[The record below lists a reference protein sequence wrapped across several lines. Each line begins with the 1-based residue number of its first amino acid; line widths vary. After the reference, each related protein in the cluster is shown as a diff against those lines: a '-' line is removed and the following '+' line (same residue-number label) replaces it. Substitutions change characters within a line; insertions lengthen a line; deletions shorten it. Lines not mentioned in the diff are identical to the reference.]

1 MATIVQRLADNYY
14 IRVAQRAYRE
24 SLSWSISQAMSLL
37 IGFIVAWLT
46 LHYQLT
52 PEAESVELYKTVL
65 YGFVIALS
73 LYVLWQIV
81 RTPYILD
88 QEAQA
93 RIAELDKG
101 NATLRERL
109 KPRIQISVYSDCVHI
124 EPTQLVKSPG
134 TPGPLSKWVQFQIS
148 CATEV
153 LLHDCKAWLTSIKAI
168 EGCRLGE
175 ELINESV
182 RCVWSNYSLV
192 KGLEEVAPV
201 TVYPKVPL
209 RACLFVVYEGENI
222 LQLTT
227 VPIKARLNG
236 GIQRR
241 GFYRIEVA
249 VTAEN
254 APPESGVFIFDWT
267 GFDHL
272 TLLPKPA
279 ECRSHV

>member
-1 MATIVQRLADNYY
+1 MPTIVQRLADNYY
-14 IRVAQRAYRE
+14 SRVAQRACRE

-52 PEAESVELYKTVL
+52 PEAESVELYKTVV
-65 YGFVIALS
+65 YGFVIALPV
-73 LYVLWQIV
+73 YVIWQIM

-109 KPRIQISVYSDCVHI
+109 KPRIEITLNNDCVHV
-124 EPTQLVKSPG
+124 EPTQLLKSRG

-148 CATEV
+148 SATEV
-153 LLHDCKAWLTSIKAI
+153 SLHDCKAWLTSIKSI
-168 EGCRLGE
+168 EGSRLGE
-175 ELINESV
+175 ELINEPV
-182 RCVWSNYSLV
+182 RCVWSNYSLA
-192 KGLEEVAPV
+192 KGPEDVARV

-209 RACLFVVYEGENI
+209 RACLFVVYDNDNI
-222 LQLTT
+222 LRLTT
-227 VPIKARLNG
+227 VPVKARLNE

-241 GFYRIEVA
+241 GSYRIEVA

-254 APPESGVFIFDWT
+254 APSESSEFIFDWT
-267 GFDHL
+267 GFNHM
-272 TLLPKPA
+272 TLY
-279 ECRSHV
+279 RNQQNSGSQI